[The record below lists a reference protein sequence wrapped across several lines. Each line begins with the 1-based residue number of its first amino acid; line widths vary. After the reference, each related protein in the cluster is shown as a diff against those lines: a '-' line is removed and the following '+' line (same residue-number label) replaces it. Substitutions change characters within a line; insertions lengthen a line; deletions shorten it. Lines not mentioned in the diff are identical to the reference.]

1 MKNISVV
8 SINNLVKRFPMGS
21 DFFMALKGI
30 DLSIESGEF
39 TGLVGSSGSGKTTL
53 LNVIGGLDSAS
64 EGNVSVLEHSMNSTT
79 HKERAKLGAALIG
92 LWSTHLAGR
101 NVAETVKV
109 LEKNLPSVNR

>member
-53 LNVIGGLDSAS
+53 
-64 EGNVSVLEHSMNSTT
+64 
-79 HKERAKLGAALIG
+79 
-92 LWSTHLAGR
+92 
-101 NVAETVKV
+101 
-109 LEKNLPSVNR
+109 